1 MEILRAYKY
10 RLRPT
15 RKDRMHLAQASGCA
29 RFVWNR
35 GLACEKTRLENKE
48 KLKRFAGLCLDL
60 TEWKKE
66 ETTHFLTL
74 APSQVLQQVCKDLDR
89 AISDGLKKTK
99 GFPRFKKKGHDESF
113 RYPQGFKFSDNKVFL
128 PKIGWV
134 KFRKSQDMH
143 GTPKNVT
150 VSKRAG
156 EWYISVQVEAEIAW
170 QEHPNMN
177 SEVGI
182 DMGIAQFATLSDG
195 HILKPCNSYR
205 KNQRKL
211 MIEQRAL
218 SRKEKGSHNRKKQ
231 IFRIQR
237 LHKRIA
243 DSRLDYLHKATTWI
257 AKNHGKVVLEDL
269 KIVNM
274 SKSAKGTMEKPG
286 RKVAAKSGLNKSIL
300 DQGWY
305 EFKRQLGY
313 KLSWSGGELILVDAK
328 NTSRRCQTCGHVS
341 KNNRKSQSSF
351 CCVSCG
357 HRDHADINAAK
368 NILAAGHAVS
378 ACGDI
383 SSVAS

>member
-1 MEILRAYKY
+1 MEILRAYKF

-15 RKDRMHLAQASGCA
+15 RKNRVALSQTAGCA

-35 GLACEKTRLENKE
+35 ALANEKKNLENKE
-48 KLKRFAGLCLDL
+48 KLRRFAGFCLDI
-60 TEWKKE
+60 TQWKKE
-66 ETTHFLTL
+66 EETQFLSTV
-74 APSQVLQQVCKDLDR
+74 PSQPLQQVCKDLDR
-89 AISDGLKKTK
+89 AISEGLKKTK
-99 GFPRFKKKGHDESF
+99 GFPRFKKKGRDESF

-128 PKIGWV
+128 PKIGWI
-134 KFRKSQDMH
+134 KFRKSQDIH

-156 EWYISVQVEAEIAW
+156 EWYVAVQTELELGC
-170 QEHPNMN
+170 QQHPNFN

-195 HILKPCNSYR
+195 HILKPYNSYR
-205 KNQRKL
+205 KNERKL
-211 MIEQRAL
+211 AILQRGL
-218 SRKEKGSHNRKKQ
+218 SRKKKGSHNRKKQ

-243 DSRLDYLHKATTWI
+243 DARLDYVHKATTWI

-274 SKSAKGTMEKPG
+274 SKSAKGSMEKPG
-286 RKVAAKSGLNKSIL
+286 RKVSAKSGLNKSIL

-313 KLSWSGGELILVDAK
+313 KLAWSGGELILVDAK
-328 NTSRRCQTCGHVS
+328 NTSRRCQGCGHVS
-341 KNNRKSQSSF
+341 GDNRKSQAIF
-351 CCVSCG
+351 KCVSCG
-357 HRDHADINAAK
+357 HSDHADLNAAK

-383 SSVAS
+383 SSR